1 MTTLLLDALRKHEL
15 EQDYTKLG
23 VRSIV
28 DKRKFMAL
36 TEDIKRRRNPPP
48 SSPLRTTTTS
58 PQHRKRPAPTKLTKP
73 TPDKQAR
80 RMTLGP
86 QTVPR
91 LMPAKAPARDRRL
104 SCLPNQR
111 PSPTRLPNKT
121 SSPLR
126 NSPKIPKFL
135 EEYHD
140 SGPKEETLRQQ
151 NPTRL
156 LDAYGIPT
164 QKRRMS
170 IDGNTAA
177 AKTTSTLEEY
187 LNSRQQ
193 SAVKN
198 ASVVQNTN
206 ELHQRIRVCV
216 RKRPLSK
223 KEMSSGESDIAPVV
237 GTRTIQVN
245 APRSRIDLTRY
256 TETHMFTFDDTFD
269 CHTTNEEIYSRTA
282 QPLVEYMFAGGK
294 ATCFAYGQTGSGK
307 TYTMLDPRHGLY
319 VLAARDIFAS
329 LEDSRFSELSAWV
342 GFYEIY
348 QGQLYDL
355 LNQRKKLVP
364 RDDGNNNV
372 IIAGLR
378 EFPISDVERL
388 MQVFEFGS
396 QARTTGKTGANNNSS
411 RSHAVLQVLLK
422 PKGKKSIYGKL
433 SFIDLAGSERGADRG
448 EANSKTRMEGAEI
461 NKSLLAL
468 KECIRALDQDKKH
481 TPFRGS
487 KLTQGESDPRLL
499 NEVTPDQTTEPISSE
514 VKRFGNEDE
523 EMTDSQSH
531 TNSDAIWEQEVSE
544 NILDVDFPVDEYG
557 FNALETP
564 KTQRQWSATTPKQ
577 QERTRRSISP
587 APEAIYKQPLE
598 DPFSSSQLTP
608 LADALPDY
616 NPEPT
621 QLIQTKAKDTTME
634 TRVSADHIKN
644 FIKLHRAQIK
654 QLEECL
660 KEEKKLI
667 AKLSLTVSSRHD
679 FNEEGEAD
687 DGKCTEHYEEYL
699 NDLEDVLERKTAC
712 IETLRDRVK
721 AELGD
726 EEDVHEL

>member
-1 MTTLLLDALRKHEL
+1 M
-15 EQDYTKLG
+15 QDYTKLG

-28 DKRKFMAL
+28 DKRKFTAL
-36 TEDIKRRRNPPP
+36 TEDIKRRRNPPQR
-48 SSPLRTTTTS
+48 SPLRIPATS
-58 PQHRKRPAPTKLTKP
+58 PQYRKRPAPTKLTK
-73 TPDKQAR
+73 TAPDKHAR

-91 LMPAKAPARDRRL
+91 FMPVKAPVRDRRL

-111 PSPTRLPNKT
+111 PSPTRVVNKT

-126 NSPKIPKFL
+126 HSPKIAKFL
-135 EEYHD
+135 EDYND
-140 SGPKEETLRQQ
+140 PTPKEETLRHQ

-170 IDGNTAA
+170 IDGSATAM
-177 AKTTSTLEEY
+177 KTTSTLEEY
-187 LNSRQQ
+187 LHSRQQ
-193 SAVKN
+193 SVTKN
-198 ASVVQNTN
+198 TSIVQSSN

-223 KEMSSGESDIAPVV
+223 KEVSVGESDIAPVV
-237 GTRTIQVN
+237 GARTIQVN

-256 TETHMFTFDDTFD
+256 TEAHSFTFDDTFD
-269 CHTTNEEIYSRTA
+269 CNATNAQIYYRTA
-282 QPLVEYMFAGGK
+282 QPLVEYMFSGGK

-319 VLAARDIFAS
+319 VLAARDIFAT
-329 LEDSRFSELSAWV
+329 LEDSQYSELSAWV

-422 PKGKKSIYGKL
+422 PKGKKTIYGKL

-448 EANSKTRMEGAEI
+448 EANTKTRMEGAEI

-487 KLTQGESDPRLL
+487 KLTQFVRVKELKGESDPRLL
-499 NEVTPDQTTEPISSE
+499 NDVTPDHATGANMLEA
-514 VKRFGNEDE
+514 KRIEREDE
-523 EMTDSQSH
+523 EMTDSQSN

-544 NILDVDFPVDEYG
+544 NILDVDFPADEYS

-564 KTQRQWSATTPKQ
+564 KTHRIWSAGTPQ
-577 QERTRRSISP
+577 HQEYTRRSISP
-587 APEAIYKQPLE
+587 APEAIFKQPVE
-598 DPFSSSQLTP
+598 DPFASSQLIP
-608 LADALPDY
+608 MS
-616 NPEPT
+616 EPAPN
-621 QLIQTKAKDTTME
+621 LNSESSKRVETKAKDTTSDI
-634 TRVSADHIKN
+634 RVSADHIRN

-660 KEEKKLI
+660 KEEKKMI

-679 FNEEGEAD
+679 FNEEGETD
-687 DGKCTEHYEEYL
+687 DGKCSENYEEYL
-699 NDLEDVLERKTAC
+699 NDLEDVLERKVAC
-712 IETLRDRVK
+712 VETLRDRVK

-726 EEDVHEL
+726 EEDM